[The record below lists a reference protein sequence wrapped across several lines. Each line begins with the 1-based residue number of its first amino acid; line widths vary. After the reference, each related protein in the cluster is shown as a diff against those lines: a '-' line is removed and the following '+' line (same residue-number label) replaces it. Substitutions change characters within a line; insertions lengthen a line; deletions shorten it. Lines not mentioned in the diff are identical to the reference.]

1 MKKMTEKK
9 IPEIEFLNAE
19 SGVDFHWWYK
29 NETPLHS
36 HTYYEIIVIADGP
49 VAQLC
54 NDLKYN
60 MNKRDLFI
68 MKPNDVHK
76 FFASP
81 YSSQLNFSITPKE
94 LKKMCHTIHPD
105 LYGTIKNNTPKL
117 INLSEEEFNYCLY
130 LSSTINDANNEESA
144 QNTILIKQQ
153 IYNLILAFNRIL
165 SEKNPINAFPDWLTD
180 FIHTINSPEYFEK
193 KVQDLYALAP
203 YSQSILN
210 RYFRK
215 YLGTTL
221 VDYMK
226 KIKIDYA
233 EKLLVQSDYSIAQ
246 IADKISYTTSY
257 FINTFK
263 NIHHCSPAKY
273 RNRIKKTH

>member
-94 LKKMCHTIHPD
+94 LKKCAIQFTLICMALLKTIRQNSSIFLKKSLITASIYLPRSMTPTTKSLHKIQFS
-105 LYGTIKNNTPKL
+105 LSNKYTI
-117 INLSEEEFNYCLY
+117 
-130 LSSTINDANNEESA
+130 
-144 QNTILIKQQ
+144 
-153 IYNLILAFNRIL
+153 
-165 SEKNPINAFPDWLTD
+165 
-180 FIHTINSPEYFEK
+180 
-193 KVQDLYALAP
+193 
-203 YSQSILN
+203 
-210 RYFRK
+210 
-215 YLGTTL
+215 
-221 VDYMK
+221 
-226 KIKIDYA
+226 
-233 EKLLVQSDYSIAQ
+233 
-246 IADKISYTTSY
+246 
-257 FINTFK
+257 
-263 NIHHCSPAKY
+263 
-273 RNRIKKTH
+273 